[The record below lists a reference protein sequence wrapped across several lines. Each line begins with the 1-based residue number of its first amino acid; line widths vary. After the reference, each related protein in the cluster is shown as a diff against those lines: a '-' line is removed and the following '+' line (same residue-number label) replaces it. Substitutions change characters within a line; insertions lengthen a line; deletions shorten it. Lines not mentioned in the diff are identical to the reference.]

1 MKAWGETPRRVS
13 AFLVLVAFAVTGMV
27 ALDLAAS
34 ASSAGARTAGAQTGD
49 GAINARLFDRTGG
62 KNRPVAGV
70 RVVVTQDG
78 VPVGEAVSDADGLA
92 VISIPGE
99 GTYAVAIDTKTIPK
113 GVGAPAQTKLPN
125 VVVQPGRSKF
135 VLFPFGN
142 DGQSEPGAI
151 DRLADLFGSGIRVGL
166 VVALAAV
173 GLSLVYSTTGLI
185 NFATGELVTFGAIAA
200 WFLNAQG
207 GDGAGITLIMAG
219 LIATLLGGAFGAGL
233 ELGLWRPLRRRRTG
247 NVALIVVS
255 IGLALLLR
263 SIFQIIF
270 GADAKSFAQYSVQQ
284 QWHLGPL
291 DIAPK
296 DIASIVICVVLL
308 LGVAGFLLFTRLGT
322 AIRAVSD
329 EPDLAESSG
338 IDVQRVILVAWILC
352 GALSAAAGVL
362 LGLTFSVAF
371 DLGFNFLLVIFA
383 AMILGG
389 LGSVFGAM
397 VGGVVL
403 GIVFDVSTYWVP
415 TDFKN
420 AMILGVLIL
429 VLLVRP
435 QGILGS
441 RERVG

>member
-1 MKAWGETPRRVS
+1 MPVRGVRQRR
-13 AFLVLVAFAVTGMV
+13 AAAALVLAAITLTTLALVA
-27 ALDLAAS
+27 S
-34 ASSAGARTAGAQTGD
+34 ESTAGAQSGPE
-49 GAINARLFDRTGG
+49 AINARIFDRSGG
-62 KNRPVAGV
+62 KERPIEGV
-70 RVVVTQDG
+70 RVVVSQDG
-78 VPVGEAVSDADGLA
+78 KPIGEAVSDADGLA
-92 VISIPGE
+92 VIPLPGG
-99 GTYAVAIDTKTIPK
+99 GTYSVAIDEKTIPK
-113 GVGAPAQTKLPN
+113 GAGAPDQTKLPT
-125 VVVQPGRSKF
+125 VIVQSGRAKF
-135 VLFPFGN
+135 VLFPFGS
-142 DGQSEPGAI
+142 DGESEPSAI
-151 DRLADLFGSGIRVGL
+151 DRLSDLTASGLRVGL

-200 WFLNAQG
+200 WFLNAEG
-207 GDGAGITLIMAG
+207 GSGLAITLVGAGIL
-219 LIATLLGGAFGAGL
+219 ATLLGGAFGAGL
-233 ELGLWRPLRRRRTG
+233 EFGLWRPLRRRRTG

-255 IGLALLLR
+255 IGLALVLR
-263 SIFQIIF
+263 SIFQIVF
-270 GADAKSFAQYSVQQ
+270 GAEARSFAQYSVQQ
-284 QWHLGPL
+284 AWHVGPL

-296 DIASIVICVVLL
+296 DVASIVVCVVLL
-308 LGVAGFLLFTRLGT
+308 VGVACFLLFTRLGT

-338 IDVQRVILVAWILC
+338 IDVQRVILVAWIAC

-362 LGLTFSVAF
+362 LGLTFTVGF

-403 GIVFDVSTYWVP
+403 GVVFDVSTYWVP

-420 AMILGVLIL
+420 AMILGVLII

>member
-1 MKAWGETPRRVS
+1 MRVRGETRRRVAAS
-13 AFLVLVAFAVTGMV
+13 LVLVALALATLASLAV
-27 ALDLAAS
+27 AAS
-34 ASSAGARTAGAQTGD
+34 ETPASAQTPAQTGVE
-49 GAINARLFDRTGG
+49 AINARLFDRTGG
-62 KNRPVAGV
+62 KERPITGV
-70 RVVVTQDG
+70 RVVVTRDG
-78 VPVGEAVSDADGLA
+78 APIGEAVSDADGLA
-92 VISIPGE
+92 VIPLPGG
-99 GTYAVAIDTKTIPK
+99 GTYSVAIDEKTIPK

-125 VVVQPGRSKF
+125 VVVQPGRPKF

-200 WFLNAQG
+200 WFLNAEG
-207 GDGAGITLIMAG
+207 GDGVGLTLLLAGIV
-219 LIATLLGGAFGAGL
+219 ATLLGGAFGAGL

-255 IGLALLLR
+255 IGLALVLR
-263 SIFQIIF
+263 SVFQIIF

-284 QWHLGPL
+284 QWHIGPL

-296 DIASIVICVVLL
+296 DIASIVICLVLL
-308 LGVAGFLLFTRLGT
+308 VGVACFLLFTRLGT

-338 IDVQRVILVAWILC
+338 IDVQRVILVAWIAC

-362 LGLTFSVAF
+362 LGLTFSVGF
-371 DLGFNFLLVIFA
+371 DLGFKFLLVIFA

-397 VGGVVL
+397 VGGVLL

-420 AMILGVLIL
+420 AMILGVLII